1 MRSRLVQMSLLL
13 LLTALTACDE
23 PLYSDLSEGD
33 ANDMIAVL
41 TAAEIKAS
49 RTKDKDGQYT
59 VEVAEHDIGAA
70 VTILKSHSLP
80 RERFSSLGEV
90 FDASGL
96 IGTPFEERARY
107 MYALSQELS
116 ETIAGINGID
126 SARVHV
132 VLPKEDRFAKKAADA
147 SASIAIYTREGF
159 DLTAHATTIKQLVA
173 FGVPNLSYDN
183 VVLARFKTGGVSIV
197 RTTPTPGFGSAQ
209 AAEQRAVQGGP
220 AMLAG
225 FSTVIP
231 AEGPR
236 RGWFVALIVAGL
248 GAFAVCAVLL
258 WRTFADRQDPGT
270 PPE

>member
-1 MRSRLVQMSLLL
+1 MRSRFVQIFLLL
-13 LLTALTACDE
+13 SLTALAACDE

-41 TAAEIKAS
+41 TAAKIEAS
-49 RTKDKDGQYT
+49 RTKDKDGRYT
-59 VEVAEHDIGAA
+59 VEVAEHDVGAA
-70 VTILKSHSLP
+70 VTILKSQGLP

-107 MYALSQELS
+107 MYALSQEFS
-116 ETIAGINGID
+116 QTIAEINGID
-126 SARVHV
+126 SARVHI
-132 VLPKEDRFAKKAADA
+132 VLPKEDRFAKNAAEA
-147 SASIAIYTREGF
+147 SASIAIYAREGF
-159 DLTAHATTIKQLVA
+159 DLAAHATTIKQLVA

-197 RTTPTPGFGSAQ
+197 RTMPAAGFGSAQ
-209 AAEQRAVQGGP
+209 AAEQGAEQAGTT
-220 AMLAG
+220 MLAG

-231 AEGPR
+231 DEGSR

-248 GAFAVCAVLL
+248 GAFAVCAAML
-258 WRTFADRQDPGT
+258 WRVFADRRDPGT
-270 PPE
+270 TPE